1 MRNCISLFRL
11 RYKFREF
18 FYRKMSGI
26 DLEILVYVKQMGF
39 LENFLAVCSNLTG
52 IEKVKQIVKWLH
64 RGES

>member
-52 IEKVKQIVKWLH
+52 IEKVKQIVK
-64 RGES
+64 